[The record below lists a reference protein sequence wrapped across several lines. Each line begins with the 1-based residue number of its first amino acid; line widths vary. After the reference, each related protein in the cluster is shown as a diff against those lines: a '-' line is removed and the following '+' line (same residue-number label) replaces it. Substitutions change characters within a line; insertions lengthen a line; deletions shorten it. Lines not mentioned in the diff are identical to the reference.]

1 MRYVVIGSSAAGIN
15 AIRELRKFDK
25 EGEIVLKYAQ
35 RMAAM
40 EKGLQEELRNEKQL
54 MR

>member
-25 EGEIVLKYAQ
+25 EGEVVLVSIARQ
-35 RMAAM
+35 
-40 EKGLQEELRNEKQL
+40 QEELPLDTLDGIDE
-54 MR
+54 